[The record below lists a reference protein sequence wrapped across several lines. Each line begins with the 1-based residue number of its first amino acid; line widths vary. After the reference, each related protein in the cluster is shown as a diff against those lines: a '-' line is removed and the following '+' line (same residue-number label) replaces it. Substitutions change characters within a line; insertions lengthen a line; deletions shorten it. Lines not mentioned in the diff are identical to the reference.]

1 MSQQFET
8 LLNHRYEVRS
18 PEACTV
24 TDSSGIHLCTA
35 IPGCVAEFYGDGFPV
50 TLSAESALLR
60 EIPTLREVQPW
71 KVSTLSAGAGPTTL
85 RSGCIYRAGELASLS
100 LNADAAED
108 RFFCELCFTSGSV
121 PTSLTVPA
129 AWKWTGEHL
138 SNGVFVPQA
147 NFRYRL
153 VVLSDGV
160 FIRAAAEGVAL

>member
-1 MSQQFET
+1 MSLQFDT
-8 LLNHRYEVRS
+8 ILNHRYEVRS
-18 PEACTV
+18 PEPCMI
-24 TDSSGIHLCTA
+24 TDAEGIHLCTS
-35 IPGCVAEFYGDGFPV
+35 IPGRMAEFFGDGQPV
-50 TLSAESALLR
+50 TLSSDSAVLR

-71 KVSTLSAGAGPTTL
+71 RVMVMEGNMCPITLHSA
-85 RSGCIYRAGELASLS
+85 CIYRAGELASLS
-100 LNADAAED
+100 LNADVAED

-121 PTSLTVPA
+121 PTSLTVPEE
-129 AWKWTGEHL
+129 WKWTGEHL